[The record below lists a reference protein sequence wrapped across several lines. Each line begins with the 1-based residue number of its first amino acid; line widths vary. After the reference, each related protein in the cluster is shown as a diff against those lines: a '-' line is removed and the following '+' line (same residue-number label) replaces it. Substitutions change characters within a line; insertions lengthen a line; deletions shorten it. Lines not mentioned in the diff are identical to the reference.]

1 MANTA
6 APVANPSPSPVPDP
20 EAELAAAEIQIRR
33 ENRTRAGLVNLGPGS
48 LELAAL
54 MDQSESKLLEKELDA
69 LKADISG
76 STAQAPTAVL
86 VDLPTPG
93 TTIIGPWVIAT
104 EMFKSGMADGITNT
118 RTLDDGPAPGGCVAG
133 MGTCS
138 ADTSGNTP
146 QSGSKTESG
155 HGCSTG
161 TCEGP
166 ATEIVTVA
174 GIPGIVFTDTTM
186 TVSYDGSSITMDI
199 KITTYGNITDP
210 VTHATVYRIE
220 STGTAHISG
229 DACPDASGI
238 ARIHIEFTAKENYFN
253 AADPTRAKDGY
264 GLNQTYSADVR
275 VKADDNA
282 NLAGIDISAKAHEDS
297 NGGVPPPGSSQSDL
311 TSHSADASDTQSFG
325 YSPTGGF
332 TGGNPIGQTATTV
345 EALGL
350 APFMDLYTALPAK
363 TAAKATETAWRSGM
377 CIVVHADPNGGKV
390 AKDSLTSVKVTVKQR
405 YEGTELDKP
414 VEATF
419 SGVKA
424 LEPLGQKQPA
434 PATFRYTAGSTLG
447 DKGDMTFK
455 SVSNRGIGHTAVQFV
470 VYEACHPDCRL
481 DLTIGGPKY
490 PIHYHGIKCGG
501 PEGQWLIEGDGIWPS
516 SAAGFSSTVVT
527 TTERFT
533 IAAGSMSGPLSGSE
547 TFRWTITTYDH
558 FGRKSVERAG
568 TDITFSGIA
577 TFLPSGAISSDYTS
591 KGTRF
596 DSSGVHTLS
605 APPEVHGALTFFE
618 TGAFC

>member
-1 MANTA
+1 ML
-6 APVANPSPSPVPDP
+6 DP
-20 EAELAAAEIQIRR
+20 EAELAAAELRIRQ
-33 ENRTRAGLVNLGPGS
+33 ENRTRAGLVNLGPGA

-54 MDQSESKLLEKELDA
+54 MDESESKLLEKELGA
-69 LKADISG
+69 LKSDISG
-76 STAQAPTAVL
+76 STAQAPTALL

-93 TTIIGPWVIAT
+93 TTIVGPWVIAT
-104 EMFKSGMADGITNT
+104 EVFKSGMADGITNT

-138 ADTSGNTP
+138 EDKSGNTS
-146 QSGSKTESG
+146 QSGSKTEAG

-174 GIPGIVFTDTTM
+174 GFPGIVFTDTTLS
-186 TVSYDGSSITMDI
+186 VRYDGSSISMDI

-238 ARIHIEFTAKENYFN
+238 AWIHIEFTAKENYFN

-297 NGGVPPPGSSQSDL
+297 NGGVPPAGSGQSDL

-332 TGGNPIGQTATTV
+332 TGGTPIGQTATTV

-377 CIVVHADPNGGKV
+377 CIVVHAAPNGGKV
-390 AKDSLTSVKVTVKQR
+390 VTDSVTSVKVTVKQR

-419 SGVKA
+419 SGVKS

-470 VYEACHPDCRL
+470 VSEACHPDCRL
-481 DLTIGGPKY
+481 DFTTPGTNSVHWQTL
-490 PIHYHGIKCGG
+490 KCGG
-501 PEGQWLIEGDGIWPS
+501 PEGKWIVEMDGIWP
-516 SAAGFSSTVVT
+516 GTEVGEGPDVIKSTIT
-527 TTERFT
+527 FT
-533 IAAGSMSGPLSGSE
+533 IPPGGLTGPLSGSQ
-547 TFRWTITTYDH
+547 TTRQSDVT
-558 FGRKSVERAG
+558 GSGG
-568 TDITFSGIA
+568 TDFTFSGTG
-577 TFLPSGAISSDYTS
+577 TFVPLGAFTMDYTQ
-591 KGTRF
+591 KGTYF
-596 DSSGVHTLS
+596 DRKGVHTY
-605 APPEVHGALTFFE
+605 PPMPDVHAAWPLESGS
-618 TGAFC
+618 FC